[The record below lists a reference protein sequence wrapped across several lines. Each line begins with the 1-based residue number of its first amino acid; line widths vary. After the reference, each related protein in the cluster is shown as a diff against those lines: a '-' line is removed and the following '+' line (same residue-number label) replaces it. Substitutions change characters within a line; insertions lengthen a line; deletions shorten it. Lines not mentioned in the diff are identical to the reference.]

1 MIMGSKID
9 YLMQDAV
16 NAKIK
21 SMTVAEKEL
30 MLFSELMSY
39 LDRST
44 TDTMETIEE
53 WLKEEKGY

>member
-1 MIMGSKID
+1 MGSKID

-39 LDRST
+39 LDRTT

>member
-1 MIMGSKID
+1 MGSKID

-39 LDRST
+39 LDRTT

-53 WLKEEKGY
+53 WLKEKKGY

>member
-39 LDRST
+39 LDRTT

>member
-1 MIMGSKID
+1 MGSKID